1 MFSNTTNKCES
12 LKRGVSDPGENDPME
27 TISREFDREDIVA
40 KLERECEAL
49 EDMEKKYQ
57 EELKEKK
64 HEEEEKKATLEKEM
78 KKAREREEELT
89 TSTLTNTRV

>member
-1 MFSNTTNKCES
+1 MMFSSMFSNTNNYES
-12 LKRGVSDPGENDPME
+12 LNKRKDGDENDPME

-64 HEEEEKKATLEKEM
+64 HEEEEKRLLEGNPL
-78 KKAREREEELT
+78 ADG
-89 TSTLTNTRV
+89 